1 MMTQFLSRLLASA
14 VFIGAVGATQGA
26 HAAQAGE
33 PGALGDTTVV
43 LTHGAF
49 ADGSSWSRVI
59 PLLEAKGLHV
69 VAVQNPLS
77 SLSDDVAATKRVIE
91 QQTGPVVLVGHSWA
105 GVVISEAGNDANV
118 KALVYVA
125 AFAPDAGQSIH
136 DLIQG
141 LPPAPWSTELHKD
154 SAGFLRLS
162 DKAIH
167 EYFAPDLSA
176 TEQRVVA
183 ATQGPWL
190 GLHRRQGLAARMARS
205 SLVFRGQHARPHD
218 RSRSAGAHGEAHWR
232 HRHAREGQPR
242 CARESPSSRGE
253 RYHPGSATHPSAGS
267 ITAVAVEGERGDS
280 TLAPDARRL
289 GGCSRNRIDIRGLLL
304 HSETHATMTQQM
316 TFSIRSFA

>member
-183 ATQGPWL
+183 ATQGPWYSGCIDDKVSQPAWRDRPSYFVVSTQDRMIDPDL
-190 GLHRRQGLAARMARS
+190 QERMAKHIGATVTRVKGS
-205 SLVFRGQHARPHD
+205 HVALV
-218 RSRSAGAHGEAHWR
+218 S
-232 HRHAREGQPR
+232 
-242 CARESPSSRGE
+242 
-253 RYHPGSATHPSAGS
+253 HPQ
-267 ITAVAVEGERGDS
+267 AVAS
-280 TLAPDARRL
+280 AIIQAAQ
-289 GGCSRNRIDIRGLLL
+289 RI
-304 HSETHATMTQQM
+304 HQPAQ
-316 TFSIRSFA
+316 